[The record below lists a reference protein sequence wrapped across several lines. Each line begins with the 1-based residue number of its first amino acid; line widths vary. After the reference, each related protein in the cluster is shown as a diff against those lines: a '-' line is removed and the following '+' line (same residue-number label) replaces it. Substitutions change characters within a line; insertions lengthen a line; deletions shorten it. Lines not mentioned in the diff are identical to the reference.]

1 MVALDAISA
10 RNFYS
15 NLLVDLAFGIAA
27 RWGGERLLVA
37 SIQCNGRVCFEF
49 EIAD

>member
-10 RNFYS
+10 RNFHS
-15 NLLVDLAFGIAA
+15 NLLVDLAFRIAA
-27 RWGGERLLVA
+27 RWGGELLLF